1 MREQELIQMQ
11 RTIKIQ
17 SKMIEAIAL
26 QQKTLE
32 QYIGV
37 TMETMKRM
45 DGFTEANLRLQKD
58 LKDSENQ
65 KDSETKLKEDAKGN
79 N

>member
-1 MREQELIQMQ
+1 MREQELIQMRNRLQ
-11 RTIKIQ
+11 VH

-37 TMETMKRM
+37 TMEVVKRM
-45 DGFTEANLRLQKD
+45 DGYEAAELQLQKD
-58 LKDSENQ
+58 LKKS
-65 KDSETKLKEDAKGN
+65 KDEGK
-79 N
+79 